1 MKLSTHSFELC
12 QNAVTNVNRLKSE
25 RIEIQQTFI
34 DLQQKQLSNV
44 RDAVQSSMKD
54 SVKTEISSWS
64 YVLTRAQSQ
73 KRARRAADDRKA
85 IGLWLEQLLERYRKE
100 KKKLQT

>member
-25 RIEIQQTFI
+25 RIEIKQTFI
-34 DLQQKQLSNV
+34 ALQQKQLSNV

-54 SVKTEISSWS
+54 SV
-64 YVLTRAQSQ
+64 
-73 KRARRAADDRKA
+73 
-85 IGLWLEQLLERYRKE
+85 
-100 KKKLQT
+100 

>member
-25 RIEIQQTFI
+25 RIGIQQTFI

-54 SVKTEISSWS
+54 FVKTEISSWS

-73 KRARRAADDRKA
+73 KRFRRAADDRKA
-85 IGLWLEQLLERYRKE
+85 IELWLE
-100 KKKLQT
+100 